1 LIAHQARFG
10 GFFVLQRWKRP
21 MIEDL
26 LEKVARREDLDRHEM
41 ARAIAGFV
49 DQTCPEPQV
58 AGLLMAIRV
67 KGESVE
73 ELVGAAGAL
82 RARAIR
88 PPTAA
93 LPVLD
98 TAGTGGD
105 GSGSLNLSTAAAL
118 IAAGAGVTVAK
129 HGNRSISSKCGSA
142 DVLTALGVPIDLT
155 PEETGIAI
163 DTIGI
168 GFLFAPLYHPA
179 MRAVA
184 GIRRSLAVRTLFNLL
199 GPLTNPAGVRKQL
212 VGVFHPSKAMLMAQ
226 ALQALEAEHVLVV
239 SGEHGLDEIA
249 PDGTTMVVELR
260 AGKLREYQV
269 TARDFGL
276 EPAPLDTIQGGDPE
290 TNAAILSAVLGGE
303 RHPARTAVLMNA
315 AAALVAA
322 DAASSLAEGC
332 ALAARIID
340 SGAAL
345 AKLEGLRAL
354 RPAAS

>member
-1 LIAHQARFG
+1 
-10 GFFVLQRWKRP
+10 

-41 ARAIAGFV
+41 AQAIAGFV
-49 DQTCPEPQV
+49 SQTCPEPQV

-73 ELVGAAGAL
+73 ELVGAASAL
-82 RARAIR
+82 RERALC

-93 LPVLD
+93 RPILD

-105 GSGSLNLSTAAAL
+105 GSGSLNLSTAAA
-118 IAAGAGVTVAK
+118 IVAAAAGVTVAK

-155 PEETGIAI
+155 PEETGAAI
-163 DTIGI
+163 DRIGI

-184 GIRRSLAVRTLFNLL
+184 GIRRGLAVRTIFNLL

-239 SGEHGLDEIA
+239 SGAHGLDEIA
-249 PDGTTMVVELR
+249 PEGATTVVELR
-260 AGKLREYQV
+260 NGNLREYQV
-269 TARDFGL
+269 TAKDFGL
-276 EPAPLDTIQGGDPE
+276 DEAPLATIQGGDPE
-290 TNAAILSAVLGGE
+290 TNAAILQAVFAGE

-322 DAASSLAEGC
+322 DQAGSFAEGS
-332 ALAARIID
+332 AQAARLLD
-340 SGAAL
+340 GGAAL

-354 RPAAS
+354 RPAAPEASPGAAS

>member
-1 LIAHQARFG
+1 
-10 GFFVLQRWKRP
+10 
-21 MIEDL
+21 MIEEM

-41 ARAIAGFV
+41 ASAIAGFIA
-49 DQTCPEPQV
+49 QTCPEPQI

-73 ELVGAAGAL
+73 ELVGAASAL
-82 RARAIR
+82 RERAIV
-88 PPTAA
+88 PPTARRPT
-93 LPVLD
+93 LC

-105 GSGSLNLSTAAAL
+105 GSGSLNLSTAAA
-118 IAAGAGVTVAK
+118 IVAAGAGVSVAK

-142 DVLTALGVPIDLT
+142 DVLLALGVPIDLT
-155 PEETGIAI
+155 PEQTGAAI
-163 DTIGI
+163 DQIGI

-184 GIRRSLAVRTLFNLL
+184 GIRRALAVRTIFNLL
-199 GPLTNPAGVRKQL
+199 GPLTNPAGVRRQL
-212 VGVFHPSKAMLMAQ
+212 VGVFHPSKAMLMAE
-226 ALQALEAEHVLVV
+226 ALRALEAERVLVV

-249 PDGTTMVVELR
+249 PTGPTTVVDLR
-260 AGKLREYQV
+260 RGVLKQYQV

-276 EPAPLDTIQGGDPE
+276 DEAPLDTIKGGDPE
-290 TNAAILSAVLGGE
+290 TNAAILQAVFAGE

-322 DAASSLAEGC
+322 EAADGFQEG
-332 ALAARIID
+332 AVLAARILD

-345 AKLEGLRAL
+345 AKLDGLRAFT
-354 RPAAS
+354 PPPPPEATS

>member
-1 LIAHQARFG
+1 
-10 GFFVLQRWKRP
+10 
-21 MIEDL
+21 MIEAL

-41 ARAIAGFV
+41 AHAIAGFV
-49 DQTCPEPQV
+49 SQTCPEPQV

-73 ELVGAAGAL
+73 ELVGAASAL
-82 RARAIR
+82 RALAVR

-93 LPVLD
+93 RPTLD

-105 GSGSLNLSTAAAL
+105 GSGSLNLSTAAAI
-118 IAAGAGVTVAK
+118 IAAAAGVTVAK

-142 DVLTALGVPIDLT
+142 DVLTALGVPIDLS
-155 PEETGIAI
+155 PEETGAAI
-163 DTIGI
+163 DRIGI

-184 GIRRSLAVRTLFNLL
+184 GIRRSLAVRTIFNLL

-226 ALQALEAEHVLVV
+226 ALQALEAERVLVV

-249 PDGTTMVVELR
+249 PCGATTVVDLR
-260 AGKLREYQV
+260 QGKLREYQV
-269 TARDFGL
+269 TAKDFGL
-276 EPAPLDTIQGGDPE
+276 DEAALDTIQGGDPE
-290 TNAAILSAVLGGE
+290 TNAAILRAVFAGE

-322 DAASSLAEGC
+322 DAAASFADG
-332 ALAARIID
+332 AQLAARMLD
-340 SGAAL
+340 GGAAL
-345 AKLEGLRAL
+345 AKLEDLCAL
-354 RPAAS
+354 RPAPPAPPPEATP